1 MDLAGYVVQAVLVE
15 GRSVREVAAAHGIS
29 KSWLYE
35 LLARYREHG
44 DAGLAPR
51 SKRPRRSPTQVP
63 VDIENEIVELR
74 KALAGDGL
82 DAGPQTIHYHL
93 ARRHRDA
100 PSPSS
105 VWRVLVRRG
114 FVTPQPHKRP
124 RSSYV
129 RFEAALPNECWQADV
144 THWQLRAGSGVEIL
158 NIIDDHSR
166 LVVASVAFAVTRA
179 SDVVRVFAEATQ
191 RHGLP
196 ASMLSDNG
204 AIFTAAYRGGRC
216 AMETELERLGIGF
229 KHSSP
234 YHPQTCGKVE
244 RFHLT
249 LKRHLARQRKAPS
262 LRVLQ
267 IQLDRFVAY
276 YNDERPHRARD
287 RMTPAEAFAARM
299 KATPAGPAL
308 GPAQHRVRRDRVD
321 ATGRVT
327 LRRAGCLHHIC
338 VGRAHKGTAV
348 LVLVADLDVR
358 ILTADGELLRHLTL
372 DPSRRYQPLGA

>member
-15 GRSVREVAAAHGIS
+15 RRSVREVAAAHGIS

-44 DAGLAPR
+44 DAGLMPR

-63 VDIENEIVELR
+63 VHIENEIVELR

-82 DAGPQTIHYHL
+82 DAGPLTIHYHL
-93 ARRHRDA
+93 TRRHRDA

-129 RFEAALPNECWQADV
+129 RFEAALPNECWQTDV

-166 LVVASVAFAVTRA
+166 LAVASVAFAVTRA

-191 RHGLP
+191 RYGLP
-196 ASMLSDNG
+196 ASVLSDNG

-216 AMETELERLGIGF
+216 AMEIELDRLGIGF

-267 IQLDRFVAY
+267 TQLDRFVAY

-287 RMTPAEAFAARM
+287 RITPAEAFAART

-308 GPAQHRVRRDRVD
+308 GPAQHRVRHDRVD

>member
-15 GRSVREVAAAHGIS
+15 GRSVREVAAVHGIS

-35 LLARYREHG
+35 LLARYHAHG
-44 DAGLAPR
+44 DAGLTPR
-51 SKRPRRSPTQVP
+51 SKRPRRSPSQVP
-63 VDIENEIVELR
+63 VHIEDEIVELR
-74 KALAGDGL
+74 KSLAGDGL

-93 ARRHRDA
+93 SRRHRDA

-114 FVTPQPHKRP
+114 FVTPQPRKRP

-144 THWQLRAGSGVEIL
+144 THWHLGNGSGVEIL

-166 LVVASVAFAVTRA
+166 LVVASVAFVVTRA
-179 SDVVRVFAEATQ
+179 TDVVAVFAEAMQ
-191 RHGLP
+191 RHGVP
-196 ASMLSDNG
+196 AAVLTDNG

-216 AMETELERLGIGF
+216 ALETELERMGIVF

-244 RFHLT
+244 RFHQT
-249 LKRHLARQRKAPS
+249 LKRYLDRQRKARS
-262 LRVLQ
+262 LRALQ
-267 IQLDRFVAY
+267 AQLDSFVAY
-276 YNDERPHRARD
+276 YNHERPHRARD
-287 RMTPAEAFAARM
+287 RVTPAEAFAVRT

-327 LRRAGCLHHIC
+327 LRRSGCLHHIC
-338 VGRAHKGTAV
+338 VGRAHKGQVV

-358 ILTADGELLRHLTL
+358 ILGADGELLRHLTL
-372 DPSRRYQPLGA
+372 DPSRRYQPLGG